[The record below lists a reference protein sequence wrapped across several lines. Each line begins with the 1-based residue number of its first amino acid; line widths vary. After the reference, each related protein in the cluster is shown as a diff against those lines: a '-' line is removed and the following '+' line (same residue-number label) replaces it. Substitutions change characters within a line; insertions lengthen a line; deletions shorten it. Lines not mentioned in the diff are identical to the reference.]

1 MENKIKFIQQVINN
15 DLELDFDYV
24 SKDMK
29 VSFGKKVKPKEIKK
43 PYLYAEDLLK
53 ENALKCYLI
62 DGIQKMTTTNSDG
75 LIVEFRDGGEE

>member
-29 VSFGKKVKPKEIKK
+29 VSFGKHVKPKEIKK

-75 LIVEFRDGGEE
+75 KIVEFLDGGEV